1 MSFDTLRIA
10 QGIVFFLGCV
20 VTAQAQVPMPEQFTL
35 FDGERVF
42 QADGSRGPFA
52 VSDRAI
58 EAASERVWVD
68 GVLLIRDRDYV
79 VDADRALLTLLRD
92 VVRGVEI
99 VVRFRQRPLVT
110 APVVQRRQFQ
120 PGEGGG
126 DQPIVRVFSP
136 PVRDRDEEQKLT
148 IGGHKSI
155 SVTAG
160 SQHAVHQALQLRIS
174 GEVAEGVNLLA
185 VLSDR
190 NLPIG
195 EQGGIEAVAGIGSR
209 VFSG

>member
-1 MSFDTLRIA
+1 
-10 QGIVFFLGCV
+10 
-20 VTAQAQVPMPEQFTL
+20 MPEQFTL

-42 QADGSRGPFA
+42 QADGSRGPFSI
-52 VSDRAI
+52 SDRAI

-68 GVLLIRDRDYV
+68 GVLRVRDRDYV
-79 VDADRALLTLLRD
+79 VDANRALLTLLRD
-92 VVRGVEI
+92 VARGVEI
-99 VVRFRQRPLVT
+99 VVRFRQRPMVT

-136 PVRDRDEEQKLT
+136 PVVRDRDEDQKLT

-160 SQHAVHQALQLRIS
+160 SQHAVHQALQLRIF
-174 GEVAEGVNLLA
+174 GRGRRGGQFIGCA
-185 VLSDR
+185 V
-190 NLPIG
+190 
-195 EQGGIEAVAGIGSR
+195 
-209 VFSG
+209 